1 MFFADGRFERLRKK
15 RRTTLSR
22 RENFFIFSRRE
33 LLPTYIFVF
42 TDDTDYWRYR
52 SYYRKKEI
60 ATLRKEREKLKR
72 ERELYDAYKEK
83 TSSIPNQPFIVKPV
97 ADQINNHLVP
107 SKELLVAASN
117 AKKRTRVCTGTT
129 FKDILDNNSYPSIE
143 TSKSA
148 HRTLSTT
155 LLNQTGKV
163 NIIL

>member
-1 MFFADGRFERLRKK
+1 MVASNAYGKTPKYGFASRERFYVFA
-15 RRTTLSR
+15 SR
-22 RENFFIFSRRE
+22 IIPYVYF
-33 LLPTYIFVF
+33 LF

-52 SYYRKKEI
+52 SYYRRKEI
-60 ATLRKEREKLKR
+60 AKWRKEREELKR
-72 ERELYDAYKEK
+72 ERELYEAYKEK
-83 TSSIPNQPFIVKPV
+83 TSNIPNQPFAVKPV

-117 AKKRTRVCTGTT
+117 AKKRTRVSTRTT
-129 FKDILDNNSYPSIE
+129 FKDILDDNSYPSIE

-155 LLNQTGKV
+155 HLNQTGKV